1 MDTSAYGTTVINT
14 STNKVEYDSSYRAV
28 YQKYYINNK
37 NYYPIHVSFI
47 TVNEKT
53 IPVLDTSIVTELD
66 TSITKYG
73 YIDSSLD
80 YDIND
85 IIDIKNKNV
94 SINFLNSSSLIYNYK
109 VIQDEDGHSIETKY
123 CINSLLNNDI
133 NVQIPR
139 YGIYPVFSGYIGVNT
154 SVYDY

>member
-1 MDTSAYGTTVINT
+1 MDTLAYGKEILDIAKTKN
-14 STNKVEYDSSYRAV
+14 NKNKIIQKITYDSSYRAV

-37 NYYPIHVSFI
+37 NYYPIKASFI
-47 TVNEKT
+47 IVNGKK
-53 IPVLDTSIVTELD
+53 IPVLDNR
-66 TSITKYG
+66 Y
-73 YIDSSLD
+73 YIDSLLD

-85 IIDIKNKNV
+85 IVYGNLPNK
-94 SINFLNSSSLIYNYK
+94 LLDSSSLIYNYK
-109 VIQDEDGHSIETKY
+109 VIQDEEGHSIETKY